1 MNFEHDYYRVL
12 MTLFVSQER
21 VADICGGS
29 AELLTPRHRLKSP
42 VASLL
47 TVSFHQFIWICTRYN
62 VDIIM

>member
-47 TVSFHQFIWICTRYN
+47 TVSFHQFI
-62 VDIIM
+62 

>member
-1 MNFEHDYYRVL
+1 M
-12 MTLFVSQER
+12 MTLFLSQER

-47 TVSFHQFIWICTRYN
+47 TVTFHQFI
-62 VDIIM
+62 